1 MQPCADCINDAS
13 GVEPKAA
20 PGGQDGRICGMSD
33 GEIGAGEPGGGEPSR
48 RLSGGRCGRSRRQS
62 CAARCRRRGRWC
74 SHWCGHYCTARCGAK
89 YGRAPQERPYECSE
103 RCAAKPAPGG
113 ARGAPGRAR
122 RGLRRALCEAQARGE
137 RGGGPNEFVERC
149 SGGGGPA
156 RGGERS
162 EPPGK
167 RSAQRPKGAE
177 ARGIPARRGETAQRA
192 RQGSPVAKRR
202 AQPHRMAHRTGIRPR
217 HRHQHHCLHRCQHRS
232 HRDRH
237 RQRHQH
243 RHQHQ
248 RRHRRARDIVVE
260 RGETVK
266 TLALSL
272 VKRRVREVVRRKS
285 GGAAAERGAAGDARS
300 EGGPCGWRRRSGP
313 TKEKGRAAEA
323 TRPVVAMR
331 ATRRPAGPGFRAG
344 GLCRRGSR

>member
-1 MQPCADCINDAS
+1 MTGGAVQGQGDDDPRVSDRHTLGPTIARPRLTPNGS
-13 GVEPKAA
+13 KKAGHRA
-20 PGGQDGRICGMSD
+20 PWHALHHRCVGCGTQGR
-33 GEIGAGEPGGGEPSR
+33 P
-48 RLSGGRCGRSRRQS
+48 GRSGRPNLRYE
-62 CAARCRRRGRWC
+62 RWGNRRRGTR
-74 SHWCGHYCTARCGAK
+74 R
-89 YGRAPQERPYECSE
+89 
-103 RCAAKPAPGG
+103 
-113 ARGAPGRAR
+113 RGAVTAIEWRTVRPEPQAVVGSTLPEARAEVSALVR
-122 RGLRRALCEAQARGE
+122 TRLHGAVRSEVRACSAGAPARGE

-149 SGGGGPA
+149 AGGGGPA

-202 AQPHRMAHRTGIRPR
+202 AQLHRMAHRTGIHPR

-232 HRDRH
+232 NRDRH
-237 RQRHQH
+237 RQRHKH

-260 RGETVK
+260 RSGTVK

-285 GGAAAERGAAGDARS
+285 GGPF
-300 EGGPCGWRRRSGP
+300 GGVVDGSDQ
-313 TKEKGRAAEA
+313 KETGHAAEA
-323 TRPVVAMR
+323 TRPVVAVR
-331 ATRRPAGPGFRAG
+331 STLRPAAPVSRAG

>member
-1 MQPCADCINDAS
+1 MVALFPARQAATGVRKIIRRGIVGGAD
-13 GVEPKAA
+13 AA
-20 PGGQDGRICGMSD
+20 LRALHQRCVGCGTQGR
-33 GEIGAGEPGGGEPSR
+33 P
-48 RLSGGRCGRSRRQS
+48 GRSGRPNLRYE
-62 CAARCRRRGRWC
+62 RWGNRRRGTR
-74 SHWCGHYCTARCGAK
+74 R
-89 YGRAPQERPYECSE
+89 
-103 RCAAKPAPGG
+103 
-113 ARGAPGRAR
+113 RGAVTAIEWRTVRPEPQAVVRSTLPEARAVMLALVR
-122 RGLRRALCEAQARGE
+122 TRLHGAVRSEVRAWSAGAPARVQRALREAPARGE
-137 RGGGPNEFVERC
+137 RGGGSNDAVERC
-149 SGGGGPA
+149 AGGGGSA

-217 HRHQHHCLHRCQHRS
+217 HRHQHHCLHRRQHPS
-232 HRDRH
+232 HRDRPW
-237 RQRHQH
+237 Q

-331 ATRRPAGPGFRAG
+331 ATRRPAAPGFRAG

>member
-62 CAARCRRRGRWC
+62 CAARCRRRGRKC
-74 SHWCGHYCTARCGAK
+74 PHWCGHDCTARCGAK
-89 YGRAPQERPYECSE
+89 CGRGSA
-103 RCAAKPAPGG
+103 
-113 ARGAPGRAR
+113 GAPAR
-122 RGLRRALCEAQARGE
+122 VRRALREAPARGE
-137 RGGGPNEFVERC
+137 RGGGSNDAVERC
-149 SGGGGPA
+149 ADGGGSA

-202 AQPHRMAHRTGIRPR
+202 AQPHRMAHRTGIHPR
-217 HRHQHHCLHRCQHRS
+217 HRHQHHCLHRRQHRS
-232 HRDRH
+232 NRDRPW
-237 RQRHQH
+237 QRHQH

-331 ATRRPAGPGFRAG
+331 ATRRPVGPGFRAG